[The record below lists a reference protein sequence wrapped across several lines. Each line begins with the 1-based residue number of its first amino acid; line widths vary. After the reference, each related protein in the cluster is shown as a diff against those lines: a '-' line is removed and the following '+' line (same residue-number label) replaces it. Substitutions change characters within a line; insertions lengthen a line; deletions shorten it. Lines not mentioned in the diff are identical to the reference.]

1 MNASSKQIMIFDD
14 GKQSFSKVSATNL
27 APPFKQPVTN
37 TSYFTKDSSIL
48 AGSKSL
54 LGKPEETEKY
64 LHRKRQLYKG
74 VHEVPVFNLKLS
86 GKPLLLSFSFSVF
99 RMNNN
104 KRKIFVSAKLL
115 AGQSRVGMMY
125 VHANAN
131 LLLELTEK
139 AAQKY
144 LLMSDNDFGRMIED
158 LVIVANSRLKIENV
172 NMQQYRVSEVMN
184 QGYYAYVDDETGDD
198 YQDQQLKSTM
208 SKNGGL
214 ASQTSFT
221 KAGYYKNLKILP
233 KNPGSR
239 NTLTHQLSQATAS
252 GFGLGGFGSN
262 TMNMKS
268 LKNQV
273 FNVNSEQQ
281 IDEDFD
287 GENYIDNG
295 QNSQNQIN
303 QLELE

>member
-1 MNASSKQIMIFDD
+1 M
-14 GKQSFSKVSATNL
+14 
-27 APPFKQPVTN
+27 TN

-54 LGKPEETEKY
+54 LRKPEEAEKY

-74 VHEVPVFNLKLS
+74 IHEVPVFNLKLS
-86 GKPLLLSFSFSVF
+86 NKPILLSFSFSVF

-104 KRKIFVSAKLL
+104 KRKIFVSGKLL
-115 AGQSRVGMMY
+115 SGQPRVSMSY

-144 LLMSDNDFGRMIED
+144 LLMSDNDFGTMIED
-158 LVIVANSRLKIENV
+158 LIIVANSRLKIENV
-172 NMQQYRVSEVMN
+172 NTQQYTVSEVMN
-184 QGYYAYVDDETGDD
+184 QGYYAYVDEDANEEDH
-198 YQDQQLKSTM
+198 DQQLKSTL

-214 ASQTSFT
+214 ASQTSFAKT
-221 KAGYYKNLKILP
+221 NYYKNLKILP
-233 KNPGSR
+233 KNQGSR

-252 GFGLGGFGSN
+252 GFGLGGGFGSS

-273 FNVNSEQQ
+273 FNVNSEQ
-281 IDEDFD
+281 
-287 GENYIDNG
+287 
-295 QNSQNQIN
+295 
-303 QLELE
+303 

>member
-1 MNASSKQIMIFDD
+1 M
-14 GKQSFSKVSATNL
+14 
-27 APPFKQPVTN
+27 
-37 TSYFTKDSSIL
+37 
-48 AGSKSL
+48 
-54 LGKPEETEKY
+54 
-64 LHRKRQLYKG
+64 
-74 VHEVPVFNLKLS
+74 
-86 GKPLLLSFSFSVF
+86 
-99 RMNNN
+99 
-104 KRKIFVSAKLL
+104 
-115 AGQSRVGMMY
+115 
-125 VHANAN
+125 
-131 LLLELTEK
+131 TEK

-198 YQDQQLKSTM
+198 YQDQQLQSTM